1 MTVLPSGTAPI
12 GGTAKIVI
20 WVYTTK
26 QSRAIPAAMRAFF
39 MSESPVSDSVY
50 ALNDAEPA
58 FLKVAGTEYIW
69 GSLVTAVGQVA
80 HRWITKSIRATVR
93 AA

>member
-12 GGTAKIVI
+12 GGTANIVI

-26 QSRAIPAAMRAFF
+26 QSSAMLAVIKTFF
-39 MSESPVSDSVY
+39 IWETPVSDSVY

-58 FLKVAGTEYIW
+58 VFKIAGTEDI
-69 GSLVTAVGQVA
+69 GGRLVAAVRRVA
-80 HRWITKSIRATVR
+80 HRGVTKSI
-93 AA
+93 